1 MKTLLMLLIAS
12 SFLNI
17 LAYADSDVVQVQAVK
32 QRGEAVLGG
41 TVIPYKVVTLSA
53 QLPGRIELVAGEEGD
68 QYDSGTL
75 LVEIN
80 DDDILAR
87 RRAALAQLSNAEAA
101 LRNNQVQYGRELY
114 SPASKSMS
122 RAPGMG
128 MPMMFDNMFTRNFSD
143 FTGQGDSYIE
153 RQADLYAQGSGVDQ
167 AQALVLSARSNLE
180 ELDTKLRDARSLA
193 PFDGMILKKNVEIGD
208 TVQPGQP
215 LLTFGHTKFLRIQ
228 AEVPARLVQFLEV
241 GAMAQAYLDVGRT
254 RVEARISQVYP
265 LADADRHTVTVKF
278 DLPMGVPGGPGMYA
292 EVHVPSG
299 EISQQETPV
308 IPATAVMRGGSLPAV
323 LVVNN
328 EGSSELRLLRLGVEN
343 EDGKVTVLSGLNP
356 GEQIIDNPPP
366 GAGSGWMPQANQAKR

>member
-1 MKTLLMLLIAS
+1 MRTFLIILLTS
-12 SFLNI
+12 SILNI
-17 LAYADSDVVQVQAVK
+17 SAYADSDVIQVEAVK

-53 QLPGRIELVAGEEGD
+53 QLPGRVELVAGEEGD
-68 QYDSGTL
+68 QFVSGAL

-87 RRAALAQLSNAEAA
+87 RRAALAQLSSVEAA
-101 LRNNQVQYGRELY
+101 LRNNQVQYSRELY
-114 SPASKSMS
+114 APNSRSMN

-128 MPMMFDNMFTRNFSD
+128 LPMMFDNMFTRNFSD

-153 RQADLYAQGSGVDQ
+153 RQADLYAQGAGIDQ
-167 AQALVLSARSNLE
+167 AQALVMSARSNLE
-180 ELDTKLRDARSLA
+180 ELDTKLRDARSMA
-193 PFDGMILKKNVEIGD
+193 PFDGMVLKKNVEIGD

-228 AEVPARLVQFLEV
+228 AEVPARLVQYLEV
-241 GAMAQAYLDVGRT
+241 GTMVPAYLDVGRT

-299 EISQQETPV
+299 EVSQQDIPV
-308 IPATAVMRGGSLPAV
+308 IPASAVIRGGSLPAV
-323 LVVNN
+323 LVVNDQN
-328 EGSSELRLLRLGVEN
+328 SSELRLLRLGTEN
-343 EDGKVTVLSGLNP
+343 EDGKVAVLSGLTP

-366 GAGSGWMPQANQAKR
+366 GASSGWMPPAQQAKR